1 MAISY
6 PLTLPTVTGIQS
18 VNFIARNSVGT
29 TASPFTYQQQVFKNQ
44 GQRFE
49 ADVTLPPM
57 KRADAEV
64 WNTFFIKLY
73 GSFGTFLLGDP
84 NAATPRG
91 TASSS
96 PGTPL
101 VNGASQTGDTL
112 NIDGV
117 PSSQTGYLKAG
128 DYIQLGSAATARI
141 YKVLDDADSNA
152 SGEVSLTIYPD
163 LRSSPSDDATV
174 IVTSAVGL
182 FRLTTPTHNW
192 SISSDG
198 IYSMTFGAA
207 EAIWVEI

>member
-1 MAISY
+1 MAITY
-6 PLTLPTVTGIQS
+6 PLTLPTITGIQS
-18 VNFIARNSVGT
+18 VNFIVRNSVGAT
-29 TASPFTYQQQVFKNQ
+29 QSPFTYEQQIFKNP

-57 KRADAEV
+57 TRASADV

-73 GSFGTFLLGDP
+73 GQYGTFLLGDP

-96 PGTPL
+96 PGTPV
-101 VNGASQTGDTL
+101 VNGASQTGNTL

-117 PSSQTGYLKAG
+117 PASQTGYLKAG
-128 DYIQLGSAATARI
+128 DYIQLGSGSGARL

-152 SGEVSLTIYPD
+152 SGEVQLTIYPD

-174 IVTSAVGL
+174 VVSSAVGL

-192 SISSDG
+192 SISMDG
-198 IYSMTFGAA
+198 FYSLSFGAS
-207 EAIWVEI
+207 EAI

>member
-1 MAISY
+1 MAITY
-6 PLTLPTVTGIQS
+6 PLTLPTITGVQS

-29 TASPFTYQQQVFKNQ
+29 TASPFTYEQQVFKNV

-49 ADVTLPPM
+49 ADITLPPM
-57 KRADAEV
+57 SRVDAEV

-73 GSFGTFLLGDP
+73 GQFGTFLLGDP
-84 NAATPRG
+84 NSATPRG

-96 PGTPL
+96 AGTPV

-117 PSSQTGYLKAG
+117 PASQTGYLKAG

-207 EAIWVEI
+207 EAI

>member
-1 MAISY
+1 MAITY
-6 PLTLPTVTGIQS
+6 PLTLPTITGVQS

-29 TASPFTYQQQVFKNQ
+29 TASPFTYEQQVFKNV

-49 ADVTLPPM
+49 ADITLPPM
-57 KRADAEV
+57 SRVDAEV

-73 GSFGTFLLGDP
+73 GQFGTFLLGDP
-84 NAATPRG
+84 NSATPRG

-96 PGTPL
+96 AGTPV

-117 PSSQTGYLKAG
+117 PASQTGYLKAG
-128 DYIQLGSAATARI
+128 DYIQLGTTSNARI
-141 YKVLDDADSNA
+141 YKVLDDADSNG
-152 SGEVSLTIYPD
+152 SGEVALTIYPD
-163 LRSSPSDDATV
+163 LRSSPSDGATV
-174 IVTSAVGL
+174 VVSSAVGL

-192 SISSDG
+192 SISTDG

>member
-1 MAISY
+1 MAITY
-6 PLTLPTVTGIQS
+6 PLTLPTITGVQS

-29 TASPFTYQQQVFKNQ
+29 TASPFTYEQQVFKNV

-49 ADVTLPPM
+49 ADITLPPM
-57 KRADAEV
+57 SRVDAEV

-73 GSFGTFLLGDP
+73 GQFGTFLLGDP
-84 NAATPRG
+84 NSATPRG

-96 PGTPL
+96 AGTPV

-117 PSSQTGYLKAG
+117 PASQTGYLKAG
-128 DYIQLGSAATARI
+128 DYIQLGTTSNARI
-141 YKVLDDADSNA
+141 YKVLDDADSNG
-152 SGEVSLTIYPD
+152 SGEVALTIYPD
-163 LRSSPSDDATV
+163 LRSSPSDGATV
-174 IVTSAVGL
+174 VVSNAVGL

-192 SISSDG
+192 SISTDG

-207 EAIWVEI
+207 EAI

>member
-1 MAISY
+1 MAITY
-6 PLTLPTVTGIQS
+6 PLTLPTITGVQS

-29 TASPFTYQQQVFKNQ
+29 TASPFTYEQQVFKNV

-49 ADVTLPPM
+49 ADITLPPM
-57 KRADAEV
+57 SRVDAEV

-73 GSFGTFLLGDP
+73 GQFGTFLLGDP
-84 NAATPRG
+84 NSATPRG

-96 PGTPL
+96 AGTPV

-117 PSSQTGYLKAG
+117 PTSQTGYLKAG
-128 DYIQLGSAATARI
+128 DYIQLGTTSNARI
-141 YKVLDDADSNA
+141 YKVLDDADSNG
-152 SGEVSLTIYPD
+152 SGEVALTIYPD
-163 LRSSPSDDATV
+163 LRSSPSDGATV
-174 IVTSAVGL
+174 VVSSAVGL

-192 SISSDG
+192 SISTDG

-207 EAIWVEI
+207 EAI

>member
-1 MAISY
+1 MAITY
-6 PLTLPTVTGIQS
+6 PLTLPTITGVQS

-29 TASPFTYQQQVFKNQ
+29 TASPFTYEQQVFKNV

-49 ADVTLPPM
+49 ADITLPPM
-57 KRADAEV
+57 SRVDAEV

-73 GSFGTFLLGDP
+73 GQFGTFLLGDP
-84 NAATPRG
+84 NSATPRG

-96 PGTPL
+96 AGTPV

-117 PSSQTGYLKAG
+117 PASQTGYLKAG
-128 DYIQLGSAATARI
+128 DYIQLGTTSNARI
-141 YKVLDDADSNA
+141 YKVLDDADSNG
-152 SGEVSLTIYPD
+152 SGEVALTIYPD
-163 LRSSPSDDATV
+163 LRSTPSDGATV
-174 IVTSAVGL
+174 VVSSAVGL

-192 SISSDG
+192 SISTDG

-207 EAIWVEI
+207 EAI

>member
-1 MAISY
+1 MAITY
-6 PLTLPTVTGIQS
+6 PLTLPTVTGVQS

-29 TASPFTYQQQVFKNQ
+29 TASPFTYEQQVFKNV

-49 ADVTLPPM
+49 ADITLPPM
-57 KRADAEV
+57 SRADAEV

-73 GSFGTFLLGDP
+73 GQYGTFLLGDP
-84 NAATPRG
+84 NSATPRG

-96 PGTPL
+96 AGTPI

-117 PSSQTGYLKAG
+117 PTSQTGYLKAG
-128 DYIQLGSAATARI
+128 DYIQLGSGSGARI
-141 YKVLDDADSNA
+141 YKVLDDANSNG
-152 SGEVSLTIYPD
+152 SGEVALTIYPD
-163 LRSSPSDDATV
+163 LRSSPSDGATV
-174 IVTSAVGL
+174 VVSSAVGL

-192 SISSDG
+192 SISTDG

-207 EAIWVEI
+207 EAI

>member
-1 MAISY
+1 MAITY
-6 PLTLPTVTGIQS
+6 PLTLPTITGVQS

-29 TASPFTYQQQVFKNQ
+29 TASPFTYEQQVFKNV

-49 ADVTLPPM
+49 ADITLPPM
-57 KRADAEV
+57 SRVDAEV

-73 GSFGTFLLGDP
+73 GQFGTFLLGDP
-84 NAATPRG
+84 NSATPRG

-96 PGTPL
+96 AGTPV

-117 PSSQTGYLKAG
+117 PASQTGYLKAG
-128 DYIQLGSAATARI
+128 DYIQLGTTSNARI
-141 YKVLDDADSNA
+141 YKVLDDADSNG
-152 SGEVSLTIYPD
+152 SGEVALTIYPD
-163 LRSSPSDDATV
+163 LRSTPSDGATV
-174 IVTSAVGL
+174 VVSNAVGL

-192 SISSDG
+192 SISTDG

-207 EAIWVEI
+207 EAI

>member
-1 MAISY
+1 MAITY
-6 PLTLPTVTGIQS
+6 PLTLPTITGVQS

-29 TASPFTYQQQVFKNQ
+29 TASPFTYEQQVFKNV

-49 ADVTLPPM
+49 ADITLPPM
-57 KRADAEV
+57 SRVDAEV

-73 GSFGTFLLGDP
+73 GQFGTFLLGDP
-84 NAATPRG
+84 NSATPRG

-96 PGTPL
+96 AGTPV

-117 PSSQTGYLKAG
+117 PASQTGYLKAG
-128 DYIQLGSAATARI
+128 DYIQLGTTSNARI
-141 YKVLDDADSNA
+141 YKVLDDADSNG
-152 SGEVSLTIYPD
+152 SGEVALTIYPD
-163 LRSSPSDDATV
+163 LRSSPSDGATV
-174 IVTSAVGL
+174 VVSSAVGL

-192 SISSDG
+192 SISTDG

-207 EAIWVEI
+207 EAI